1 MFKLQLLK
9 NQSIQNLLLIF
20 SVLLFIVSC
29 KTKQP
34 PATHENVDETV
45 IALESDA
52 LNQWAQGNPTGF
64 SQHVADDITYIDD
77 NGEYTRIDGIEAF
90 NNYLSSLEGQI
101 PQHQYKIVDP
111 LVQVYGDVAI
121 LTYQWHSKIDT
132 MSGPL
137 WKASSI
143 YHFNDSIW
151 QMVHAHWSP
160 MNAE

>member
-1 MFKLQLLK
+1 MKKISLFLMMVMILASCVKK
-9 NQSIQNLLLIF
+9 QS
-20 SVLLFIVSC
+20 
-29 KTKQP
+29 P
-34 PATHENVDETV
+34 PTHENVEETV

-52 LNQWAQGNPTGF
+52 LDQYAQGDPTGF
-64 SQHVADDITYIDD
+64 SKHIADDITYVDD
-77 NGEYTRIDGIEAF
+77 NGAYTRIEGKEAF
-90 NNYLSSLEGQI
+90 NNYLNSLVGQI
-101 PQHQYKIVDP
+101 PPHQYKIFDP

-132 MSGPL
+132 LSGPP

-160 MNAE
+160 VNTE

>member
-1 MFKLQLLK
+1 MKKISF
-9 NQSIQNLLLIF
+9 LLII
-20 SVLLFIVSC
+20 VLTLVSC
-29 KTKQP
+29 VTKQSAP
-34 PATHENVDETV
+34 KHENVDKTI

-52 LNQWAQGNPTGF
+52 LDQYAKGDPTGF
-64 SQHVADDITYIDD
+64 SVHVADDITYVDD
-77 NGEYTRIDGIEAF
+77 NGAYTRIEGIEAF
-90 NNYLSSLEGQI
+90 NNYLNSLVGQI
-101 PQHQYKIVDP
+101 PQHEYKIVDP

-132 MSGPL
+132 ISGPP

-160 MNAE
+160 VASQ